1 MTSCSLTRIGG
12 LLRVRVTGESHRS
25 SYRSFAV
32 SPRISLLSQTVR
44 LFTAPSLPIIRHTKI
59 NSQVNPYDPQ
69 WEPYLEQRQ
78 GLKMA
83 ASLQGR
89 RTLLY
94 LWQRQEGRC
103 PHCGEAI
110 TTITGW
116 HNHHKVWRSHGGSD
130 TTDNRVLLH
139 PTCHS
144 QVHHARGST
153 CGPHPVTRV
162 FRRES

>member
-1 MTSCSLTRIGG
+1 MQWVAQPPWPASLTW
-12 LLRVRVTGESHRS
+12 
-25 SYRSFAV
+25 
-32 SPRISLLSQTVR
+32 ISLPKGQPQTVR
-44 LFTAPSLPIIRHTKI
+44 LFTAHSLPIIRHTKI

-94 LWQRQEGRC
+94 LWQRQDGRC

-110 TTITGW
+110 RPYTNIDSAGELSQAPYG
-116 HNHHKVWRSHGGSD
+116 NHPGTQPRTLGVR
-130 TTDNRVLLH
+130 
-139 PTCHS
+139 
-144 QVHHARGST
+144 
-153 CGPHPVTRV
+153 
-162 FRRES
+162 